1 MDRAYGSGTVQARG
15 AIQLKD
21 SYCWQLGYY
30 LALSSSVGTI
40 LFCSAGFQSGGK
52 EIKRIVPDFNPG
64 KKKEIIH

>member
-1 MDRAYGSGTVQARG
+1 MDRAYGSGTLQARG

-21 SYCWQLGYY
+21 SYCWYFGYY

-52 EIKRIVPDFNPG
+52 EIKRIVPDLIRG
-64 KKKEIIH
+64 EKK